1 MLVASVESTAF
12 WFSLMVEGKGRQ
24 KEKTVKLQTPLLAD
38 CIQSIWLM
46 RNWLVVVVV
55 VVQSLS
61 HFQLF
66 ATRWTVAGQAFLFFT
81 ISWSLVKLMSIESVM
96 PSNYLILCHP
106 LLLLPSIFPSI
117 RVFSNESVLC
127 IRWPT
132 VGASTSVFPMNFQ
145 VWFPLELTGLILKS
159 KGLSRVFTNTTVHKH
174 QFFGTQPSL
183 LSNPHIHTWRLEKP

>member
-12 WFSLMVEGKGRQ
+12 WFSLMVEGKGRR
-24 KEKTVKLQTPLLAD
+24 KEKIVKLQTPLLAD

-55 VVQSLS
+55 VQSLS

-66 ATRWTVAGQAFLFFT
+66 ATRWTAAGPASLFFT

-96 PSNYLILCHP
+96 PSNYLILCHR

-117 RVFSNESVLC
+117 RAFSNELVLR
-127 IRWPT
+127 IRWPSI
-132 VGASTSVFPMNFQ
+132 GASSSVFPMNFQ

-183 LSNPHIHTWRLEKP
+183 LSSPHIHTWRLEEP